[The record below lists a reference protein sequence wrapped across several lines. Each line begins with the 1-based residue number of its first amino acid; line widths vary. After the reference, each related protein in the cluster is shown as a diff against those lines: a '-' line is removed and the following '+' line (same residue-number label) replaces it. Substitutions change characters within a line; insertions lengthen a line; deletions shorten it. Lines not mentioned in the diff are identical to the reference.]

1 MYEEMTK
8 LAPSDIEKEVKN
20 NSIVLFNDNENT
32 LEYVI
37 WCLVRYC
44 EHSPMQAEQCV
55 TIVHHKGKYAVKH
68 GSVEELIE
76 IHTALQDRGLTTEI
90 Q

>member
-20 NSIVLFNDNENT
+20 HSIVLFNDNENT
-32 LEYVI
+32 FEYVI
-37 WCLVRYC
+37 WCLVNYC
-44 EHSPMQAEQCV
+44 EHSPIQAEQCA

-68 GSVEELIE
+68 GSIEELIA
-76 IHTALQDRGLTTEI
+76 IDSALQDKGLTTEI